1 MDLIL
6 WRHAEAEEP
15 KPGMSDMKRRLTP
28 RGEKQAR
35 VVGRWLRQQL
45 PKGTRIL
52 VSPAMRTQ
60 QTVLPLELPYDTDER
75 IGPQA
80 TPTDLLTAAGWPNL
94 PKAVLVVGHQP
105 TLGALASLLVCGKEG
120 VPMDTASHSFS
131 IRKGAVWWIS
141 RKDKPGDDKTFLRA
155 VIGPELL

>member
-6 WRHAEAEEP
+6 WRHAEAEEA
-15 KPGMSDMKRRLTP
+15 KIGMSDMKRRLTP

-35 VVGRWLRQQL
+35 TVGRWLRQHL
-45 PKGTRIL
+45 PKSTRIL

-60 QTVLPLELPYDTDER
+60 QTVLPLELPYDTDEH

-80 TPTDLLTAAGWPNL
+80 SPADLIKAAGWPNL
-94 PKAVLVVGHQP
+94 PAAVLIVGHQP

-120 VPMDTASHSFS
+120 DFS
-131 IRKGAVWWIS
+131 IRKGAVWWVS
-141 RKDKPGDDKTFLRA
+141 RKNKPGDDDTFLRA
-155 VIGPELL
+155 VIGPDLL

>member
-15 KPGMSDMKRRLTP
+15 KSGMSDMKRRLTP

-35 VVGRWLRQQL
+35 LVGRWLRQQL
-45 PKGTRIL
+45 PKGARIL

-80 TPTDLLTAAGWPNL
+80 TTTDLLTAAGWPNL
-94 PKAVLVVGHQP
+94 PAAVLIVGHQP
-105 TLGALASLLVCGKEG
+105 TLGELASLLVCGKEG
-120 VPMDTASHSFS
+120 DFS
-131 IRKGAVWWIS
+131 IRKGSVWWVS
-141 RKDKPGDDKTFLRA
+141 RKNKPGDDKAFLRA
-155 VIGPELL
+155 VIGPDML

>member
-35 VVGRWLRQQL
+35 LVGRWLRQQL
-45 PKGTRIL
+45 PKNTRIL

-60 QTVLPLELPYDTDER
+60 QTVLPLELPYDTEER
-75 IGPQA
+75 IGPGA
-80 TPTDLLTAAGWPNL
+80 SPADLLSAAGWPNL
-94 PKAVLVVGHQP
+94 PAAVLIVGHQP

-120 VPMDTASHSFS
+120 DFS
-131 IRKGAVWWIS
+131 IRKGAVWWIG
-141 RKDKPGDDKTFLRA
+141 RKDKPGDDKAFLRA
-155 VIGPELL
+155 VIGPDLL

>member
-15 KPGMSDMKRRLTP
+15 KRGLTDLKRRLTSK
-28 RGEKQAR
+28 GEKQAKL
-35 VVGRWLRQQL
+35 VGSWLKDRL

-75 IGPQA
+75 IGPSA
-80 TPTDLLTAAGWPNL
+80 NTADILAAAGWPNR
-94 PKAVLVVGHQP
+94 PEAVLVVGHQP
-105 TLGALASLLVCGKEG
+105 TLGALASLLVCGKES
-120 VPMDTASHSFS
+120 DFA

-141 RKDKPGDDKTFLRA
+141 RRNKPGDDKPFLRA
-155 VIGPELL
+155 VIGPEML

>member
-15 KPGMSDMKRRLTP
+15 KPGISDMKRRLTP

-35 VVGRWLRQQL
+35 LVGRWLRQRL

-60 QTVLPLELPYDTDER
+60 QTVLPLELPYDTEER

-80 TPTDLLTAAGWPNL
+80 GPSDLIQAAGWPNL
-94 PKAVLVVGHQP
+94 PDAVLIVGHQP
-105 TLGALASLLVCGKEG
+105 ALGELASLLVCGKDG
-120 VPMDTASHSFS
+120 GFP
-131 IRKGAVWWIS
+131 IRKGVVWWIS
-141 RKDKPGDDKTFLRA
+141 RKDRPDDDKTFLRA
-155 VIGPELL
+155 VIGPDLL

>member
-15 KPGMSDMKRRLTP
+15 KSGMSDMKRRLTP

-35 VVGRWLRQQL
+35 LVSRWLRQQL

-60 QTVLPLELPYDTDER
+60 QTVLPLELPYDTEER

-80 TPTDLLTAAGWPNL
+80 SPADLLEAAGWPN
-94 PKAVLVVGHQP
+94 PASAVLIVGHQP

-120 VPMDTASHSFS
+120 DFS
-131 IRKGAVWWIS
+131 IRKGAVWWIG
-141 RKDKPGDDKTFLRA
+141 RKTKPGDDRAFLRA
-155 VIGPELL
+155 VIGPDLL